1 MNLVK
6 TTNSQIISG
15 GGGQLLGRL
24 GNLPNSWQ
32 ERSAAINGRHVLAR
46 VCAVSG
52 NLSNNWKEC
61 CPAAVLRRILSG
73 LRFPTTRERIVHIGS
88 AFECVDFAI
97 RKAVAA

>member
-1 MNLVK
+1 MVK
-6 TTNSQIISG
+6 TTNRQKIFG

-46 VCAVSG
+46 VC
-52 NLSNNWKEC
+52 
-61 CPAAVLRRILSG
+61 
-73 LRFPTTRERIVHIGS
+73 FPTTHERIVHIGLASERVGS
-88 AFECVDFAI
+88 AA

>member
-15 GGGQLLGRL
+15 RGQLLGRL
-24 GNLPNSWQ
+24 GKLPNNWQ
-32 ERSAAINGRHVLAR
+32 EYFAAINGRRILAR
-46 VCAVSG
+46 VCFSIAY
-52 NLSNNWKEC
+52 
-61 CPAAVLRRILSG
+61 
-73 LRFPTTRERIVHIGS
+73 ERIVHIGS

>member
-1 MNLVK
+1 MVK
-6 TTNSQIISG
+6 TTNSQIIS

-32 ERSAAINGRHVLAR
+32 ERSAAINGRRILAC

-52 NLSNNWKEC
+52 NLSNNWKKC
-61 CPAAVLRRILSG
+61 CPAAVLRHILSG